1 MTGRQNLDI
10 LSRIKALILASTQGA
25 MERVMP
31 EEVLSSFCMRAT
43 ITVDGE
49 LAERIE
55 RLSRERATS
64 FEDLADAA
72 LRQGLE
78 HLAGGAPRGGTEKKS
93 GRISYTHPVSVGG
106 CLLES
111 LDDITGVLAAAEGEG
126 FK

>member
-1 MTGRQNLDI
+1 M
-10 LSRIKALILASTQGA
+10 A
-25 MERVMP
+25 

-55 RLSRERATS
+55 RLSQERATS
-64 FEDLADAA
+64 FEDLAHEA
-72 LRQGLE
+72 LREGLE
-78 HLAGGAPRGGTEKKS
+78 HLAGGTLQPGGAPERAT
-93 GRISYTHPVSVGG
+93 GRLSYTHPVSLGG

-111 LDDITGVLAAAEGEG
+111 LDDVSSALAAAEGES